1 MYKNIIKQADL
12 AAKDTPAALL
22 KKLRKHDPGFVQDR
36 DLEIE
41 SYLSRKSSLSFG
53 ELAVLIEDCYARYA
67 IEEKFINRFT
77 DDPDQRHVM
86 YEEVKLSV
94 PELRRCG
101 IRPYEIIWNQLEETL
116 CRNAEYVMDFI
127 EIELDNGGYPQVRDL
142 ELDSGEQ
149 YTGDLINTDKG
160 IEGLYLE
167 LADLRPGGQD
177 EEIYAATLAA
187 SYTIWLQA
195 VTGWTKPMSILRDCF
210 PDTHFTSVIV
220 GARGI
225 KKRSKSEK
233 ISKKC
238 NPKSKKG
245 NNKK

>member
-1 MYKNIIKQADL
+1 MYKNIIKLAAI
-12 AAKDTPAALL
+12 AAKDTPAAIL

-41 SYLSRKSSLSFG
+41 SYLSRRSSLSFDDFS
-53 ELAVLIEDCYARYA
+53 VLLEDCYARYA
-67 IEEKFINRFT
+67 IEEEFINRFT
-77 DDPDQRHVM
+77 DDLDQRHVM

-94 PELRRCG
+94 PELRKCKL
-101 IRPYEIIWNQLEETL
+101 RPYVVIWNQLEETL

-127 EIELDNGGYPQVRDL
+127 EIELTNGGYPQVRDL

-149 YTGDLINTDKG
+149 YAGDLINTDKG

-187 SYTIWLQA
+187 SYTIWLPGRSLLNREA
-195 VTGWTKPMSILRDCF
+195 GKKKNLFLF
-210 PDTHFTSVIV
+210 PGHPKALHRRPLCIV
-220 GARGI
+220 GQRG
-225 KKRSKSEK
+225 RQVWLL
-233 ISKKC
+233 
-238 NPKSKKG
+238 
-245 NNKK
+245 